1 MNIKRALKRFRLGM
15 KGCDN
20 IVKTKIEDI
29 EKVDKPNEKQGHNT
43 NKILV
48 NNLPDSDADSN
59 ISPKKDFTIVG
70 IGASAGGLAE
80 FETFFSSLS
89 TNTKL
94 GMAIV
99 LVQHLDP
106 NYKSILTDLI
116 KRYTQ
121 LPVYEVTDGM
131 IVQPDNIYVI
141 PPKYDMVL
149 EDGILHLKEPTEAHG
164 FRLPID
170 LFFKSLAQEKR
181 EKAIGILLSGTG
193 SDGTVSVRMIKA
205 EGGLVI
211 VQSPESSEYD
221 GMPRS
226 AIATGIVYY
235 ILTPAEM
242 LTKLNDYNNQKF
254 EKIPVLP
261 HKTESAMKKIF
272 NILNTKIGHDFSD
285 YKEKT
290 IIRRIERRMNINNF
304 KNLDEYAQYLEQNL
318 TEVKALFRD
327 FLIGVTNFF
336 REPQTFETLQTKIIP
351 QLFTSKNSDSVIR
364 IWVPGCSTG
373 EEAYSI
379 GILFQEQMEVSKQ
392 IFKILIFATDI
403 DVKAIETARNGVYPS
418 SISADVSSKRLDR
431 FFTQGSDNNYRIKKT
446 IRDMIIFSEQD
457 IIKDPPFSKLDLIS
471 CRNLMIYMNKEL
483 QKKLISIF
491 HYALK
496 PDGVIFLGS
505 SETVG
510 DFESFFEII
519 DRKSKL
525 YRKKNDTNEFL
536 PIGTFTPLQLKSKE
550 MSKLFNKTPIK
561 SKFQLRE
568 LT

>member
-1 MNIKRALKRFRLGM
+1 MI
-15 KGCDN
+15 
-20 IVKTKIEDI
+20 ITTK
-29 EKVDKPNEKQGHNT
+29 
-43 NKILV
+43 
-48 NNLPDSDADSN
+48 NL
-59 ISPKKDFTIVG
+59 
-70 IGASAGGLAE
+70 
-80 FETFFSSLS
+80 
-89 TNTKL
+89 
-94 GMAIV
+94 
-99 LVQHLDP
+99 
-106 NYKSILTDLI
+106 
-116 KRYTQ
+116 
-121 LPVYEVTDGM
+121 
-131 IVQPDNIYVI
+131 
-141 PPKYDMVL
+141 
-149 EDGILHLKEPTEAHG
+149 
-164 FRLPID
+164 
-170 LFFKSLAQEKR
+170 
-181 EKAIGILLSGTG
+181 
-193 SDGTVSVRMIKA
+193 
-205 EGGLVI
+205 
-211 VQSPESSEYD
+211 
-221 GMPRS
+221 
-226 AIATGIVYY
+226 
-235 ILTPAEM
+235 
-242 LTKLNDYNNQKF
+242 